1 MPPEGDGCGCG
12 GEQCGIRR
20 PGAGLGCAHAG
31 GSSWYGLRWRGRQ
44 SWWRRPINWIA
55 FLCPITHFD
64 LSPVSALSFFFRPMG
79 YLDSC
84 SALTSNDRRPI
95 RVAFTSSML
104 RQFRLRR
111 SRFRLTS
118 TGIDPSSGE
127 TLRRGL
133 WEPRPHQWIL
143 MVSIRTAPGQ
153 ARNRARC
160 DHFEA
165 EHELKSTSRMVVVTG
180 GGVSSN
186 LDLPARGSGVC
197 SETGPQIIRSWDGRN
212 RTMRGTGWPL
222 RPAHLSGRAQAG
234 SLEWA

>member
-1 MPPEGDGCGCG
+1 MRDPASWSGTWLRSCWWKFLV
-12 GEQCGIRR
+12 RR
-20 PGAGLGCAHAG
+20 TMERKTELVAAANQLDSVSLSDHP
-31 GSSWYGLRWRGRQ
+31 LR
-44 SWWRRPINWIA
+44 
-55 FLCPITHFD
+55 
-64 LSPVSALSFFFRPMG
+64 PVPRFRLSFFFRPMG

-84 SALTSNDRRPI
+84 SALTSNDRQPI

-197 SETGPQIIRSWDGRN
+197 SETDPQIIRSWDGRN
-212 RTMRGTGWPL
+212 WTMRDTKAH
-222 RPAHLSGRAQAG
+222 RPAHLSGQGPRTG
-234 SLEWA
+234 SSGLQFAVP